1 MTEEQFEKLKIGNIV
16 TKNLRSGKSPLLRVI
31 GKTEGIPGLWP
42 GQVKAEVVNSDDFV
56 YLGQKRVPSK
66 VTQGSFRCFKLWYA
80 NAPKDIKALQ
90 RRHLS
95 DPTRKL
101 TPAWE
106 YYLEAYEK
114 SKKNFDKTTA
124 WNRIRLLTC
133 NVYGVSQV
141 KDIPDALVPEAIE
154 CANSFTD
161 HFIEWNTKESKQ

>member
-31 GKTEGIPGLWP
+31 GKTEGIPGLFP
-42 GQVKAEVVNSDDFV
+42 GQVKAEVVNPNDFV

-66 VTQGSFRCFKLWYA
+66 VTQGSFRCFKLWSV
-80 NAPKDIKALQ
+80 NAQLDAITLQ
-90 RRHLS
+90 RRHIT

-114 SKKNFDKTTA
+114 TKKNFDKTTA

-141 KDIPDALVPEAIE
+141 KDIPDEKVPDAIE
-154 CANSFTD
+154 VAKK
-161 HFIEWNTKESKQ
+161 FIDLFVKCHKEESKQ

>member
-1 MTEEQFEKLKIGNIV
+1 MTEEQFEKLKVGNIV
-16 TKNLRSGKSPLLRVI
+16 TKTTRSGKGVLLRVT

-42 GQVKAEVVNSDDFV
+42 GQVKAEVVNPDDFV
-56 YLGQKRVPSK
+56 FLGQKRVPSK

-80 NAPKDIKALQ
+80 DAPKDIETLQ

-106 YYLEAYEK
+106 HYLEAYEK

-141 KDIPDALVPEAIE
+141 KDIPDKLVPEAIE

-161 HFIEWNTKESKQ
+161 HFIKWNAREAS

>member
-42 GQVKAEVVNSDDFV
+42 GQVKAEVVNPDDFV

-80 NAPKDIKALQ
+80 PMDHATLM
-90 RRHLS
+90 RRHIT

-124 WNRIRLLTC
+124 WNRIRLLVC
-133 NVYGVSQV
+133 NIYGVSQV
-141 KDIPDALVPEAIE
+141 KDIPDELVPDAIE
-154 CANSFTD
+154 VAKK
-161 HFIEWNTKESKQ
+161 FIDLFVKCNKEESKK